1 MERRA
6 ARAYLLSHDKQ
17 KNDKQ
22 EPGRWK
28 VKARRFENIP
38 AAAKLSACTLL
49 LLAPQAW
56 AQLMPS
62 DAPLQYSVALL
73 AQGNPRAGA
82 VDLRLQYRH
91 RLGGAGSAIG
101 GFAAV
106 AAGPAG
112 LRPGVGL
119 QIQPLVNFSFGV
131 DYFATY
137 YFGTQGLAQSYPSP
151 HSDYGS
157 SAFSAP
163 RDGPG
168 GSYALWVHQLAMHAT
183 LQGVLGPI
191 AVRNTTRALRFF
203 ADLHGSDRVFYDP
216 ILDVVVYKDGWV
228 GQNETDVVYLGTSN
242 FVVGLRYTLTIAW
255 YPSDAYS
262 PGEPQDNPNTP
273 IHKLG
278 PVAAWQ
284 FLQSDGGAVQRGALL
299 LTAQWYL
306 THRYRTG
313 ETVSGAFP
321 FLGLAL
327 VFSGDLIPAR

>member
-1 MERRA
+1 MIA
-6 ARAYLLSHDKQ
+6 
-17 KNDKQ
+17 
-22 EPGRWK
+22 
-28 VKARRFENIP
+28 
-38 AAAKLSACTLL
+38 ACTLL
-49 LLAPQAW
+49 LIAPEAS

-62 DAPLQYSVALL
+62 DAPLQYSIALF

-91 RLGGAGSAIG
+91 PLGGPGSGSAIG
-101 GFAAV
+101 GFAAI
-106 AAGPAG
+106 AAGPAA

-119 QIQPLVNFSFGV
+119 QIQPLVNLSFGV
-131 DYFATY
+131 DYFAMY

-157 SAFSAP
+157 GAFSAP

-168 GSYALWVHQLAMHAT
+168 GNYALWVHQLSLHAT

-191 AVRNTTRALRFF
+191 AVRNTTRASRFF

-216 ILDVVVYKDGWV
+216 LFDVVVYKDGWV
-228 GQNETDVVYLGTSN
+228 GQNDTDLVYLLTSN
-242 FVVGLRYTLTIAW
+242 FIVGLRYTLTIAW
-255 YPSDAYS
+255 YPSDAYD
-262 PGEPQDNPNTP
+262 PGEPQDNLNTP
-273 IHKLG
+273 INKLG

-284 FLQSDGGAVQRGALL
+284 FLQSDGGLQRGALL

-313 ETVSGAFP
+313 ETVSGALP
-321 FLGLAL
+321 FFGLGL
-327 VFSGDLIPAR
+327 VFSGDLQRSR

>member
-1 MERRA
+1 MTKLLHLHA
-6 ARAYLLSHDKQ
+6 AT
-17 KNDKQ
+17 
-22 EPGRWK
+22 
-28 VKARRFENIP
+28 KA
-38 AAAKLSACTLL
+38 AACTLL
-49 LLAPQAW
+49 LITPNAR

-73 AQGNPRAGA
+73 AQGNPRLGA
-82 VDLRLQYRH
+82 LDLRLQYRH
-91 RLGGAGSAIG
+91 PLGGPGSGSAIG

-112 LRPGVGL
+112 FRPGLGVE
-119 QIQPLVNFSFGV
+119 IQPMAFLTFGL

-157 SAFSAP
+157 GAFSAP
-163 RDGPG
+163 SDGPG
-168 GSYALWVHQLAMHAT
+168 GSYTLWVHQLTMHAM

-191 AVRNTTRALRFF
+191 AVRNTTRASRFF
-203 ADLHGSDRVFYDP
+203 ADLHGNDRVFYEP
-216 ILDVVVYKDGWV
+216 VLDVTVYKGGWV
-228 GQNETDVVYLGTSN
+228 GQNETDVVYLWASS
-242 FVVGLRYTLTIAW
+242 FIVGLRYTLTIAW
-255 YPSDAYS
+255 YPNDAYG

-273 IHKLG
+273 INKLG

-284 FLQSDGGAVQRGALL
+284 FLQSDGGAVQRGSLL

-313 ETVSGAFP
+313 DTVSGAFP

-327 VFSGDLIPAR
+327 VFSGDLVRNR